1 MFDQAIYSENARRA
15 SARRAFTIIEL
26 LAVLAIISLLAG
38 MAFLRFGD
46 TTFQTTSTDGFVRT
60 LVLDLRQARRR
71 TISTGDNHYLLFS
84 RSGGAVQSYTLFRD
98 NGAATAVDNTV
109 MVPKGASVMTASDQ
123 WEYDFDGSL
132 SGGTGV
138 GAIIVTGPHHT
149 WTISIY
155 RATGSVRSSKV
166 SN

>member
-1 MFDQAIYSENARRA
+1 MFDQAKNTENARRA
-15 SARRAFTIIEL
+15 SARRAFSIIEL
-26 LAVLAIISLLAG
+26 LAVLAIVSLLSG

-46 TTFQTTSTDGFVRT
+46 TTLQTTSTDGFVRT

-71 TISTGDNHYLLFS
+71 TISTGDNHYILFS
-84 RSGGAVQSYTLFRD
+84 RNSGAVESYTLFRE
-98 NGAATAVDNTV
+98 NGGATAVDNTV
-109 MVPKGASVMTASDQ
+109 TVPTGASVLTASDQ

-155 RATGSVRSSKV
+155 RATGSVRSVKV
-166 SN
+166 SS